1 MAHQA
6 STRVHIDLLDPAE
19 LAAGTNHCLSHLATI
34 LIQNTGPP
42 IQIPSQTPLNRKYST
57 RKQKAAAINVNE
69 ICQVHRLEQK
79 LIIDIC
85 LR

>member
-1 MAHQA
+1 VAHQA

-42 IQIPSQTPLNRKYST
+42 TQIPSSATLNRRYSI
-57 RKQKAAAINVNE
+57 RKQKTAAINVNE
-69 ICQVHRLEQK
+69 ICQVHRSEQK
-79 LIIDIC
+79 LITDIC
-85 LR
+85 LS